1 MVERLAHLQTAGK
14 GDEGGPIG
22 LRDVEGCGE
31 GGGEGVRGGLGAGL
45 DFMDGDSGI
54 VGALAGSRSPSFQSR

>member
-22 LRDVEGCGE
+22 LRDVEGGGE
-31 GGGEGVRGGLGAGL
+31 GGGEGVRGGLGGL
-45 DFMDGDSGI
+45 DFMDGDSE
-54 VGALAGSRSPSFQSR
+54 